1 MRIKV
6 LRDFMNSEFGDFQS
20 GFVYE
25 VKDSIAAFWISA
37 GLVEPA
43 EKIGVLLQS
52 KPHIPQVETK
62 PDRTIKKR
70 RVKKNEDHHAA
81 NL

>member
-1 MRIKV
+1 MS
-6 LRDFMNSEFGDFQS
+6 NEFGDFQT

-25 VKDSIAAFWISA
+25 VKDSIAAYWIGA

-43 EKIGVLLQS
+43 EKIAVLLQS
-52 KPHIPQVETK
+52 KPHIPELETK
-62 PDRTIKKR
+62 PDPIIKKR
-70 RVKKNEDHHAA
+70 KVKKNEDNHAA